1 MNRMTF
7 KTLRAQMALRGHSM
21 TSLSRAVN
29 MKYNTFLRKMRCDS
43 DFTLR
48 EAMRIREELRYD
60 GALETL
66 FRQQGEDRA

>member
-21 TSLSRAVN
+21 TSL
-29 MKYNTFLRKMRCDS
+29 YNTFLRKMRCDS